1 LTRRDLLTLGAAAGL
16 AGLGIGVGYARYL
29 RPAPPALPAAL
40 GDTPGRLVDHEG
52 RAVAFP
58 DLVGRAALVFFG
70 FTSCPDVCPTTLGRI
85 TLWLDA
91 LGDDV
96 ARLTPVFVTV
106 DPARDDVTTMAAY
119 VSAFHP
125 AIRGW
130 TGPEAE
136 IARAAE
142 PLRVTWRA
150 VPLDGGGYTMDH
162 TAGALLF
169 RASGRFMSTI
179 DPHENPDFA
188 LPKLRRALGG

>member
-1 LTRRDLLTLGAAAGL
+1 LTRREILTLGAAAGL

-29 RPAPPALPAAL
+29 RPTQPALPAAL

-52 RAVAFP
+52 RAVGFR
-58 DLVGRAALVFFG
+58 DLLGKVALVFFG

-85 TLWLDA
+85 ALWLEA

-106 DPARDDVTTMAAY
+106 DPARDDAATMAAY

-130 TGPEAE
+130 TGPETE
-136 IARAAE
+136 IARVADA
-142 PLRVTWRA
+142 LRVTWRA
-150 VPLDGGGYTMDH
+150 MPLDGGGYTMDH

-169 RASGRFMSTI
+169 RASGRFMSII